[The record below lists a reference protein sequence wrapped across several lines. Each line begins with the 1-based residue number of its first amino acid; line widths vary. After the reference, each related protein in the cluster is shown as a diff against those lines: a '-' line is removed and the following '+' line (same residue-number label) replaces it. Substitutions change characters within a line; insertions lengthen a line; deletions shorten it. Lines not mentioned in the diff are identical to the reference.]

1 MFIEKIEWDI
11 SYLKI
16 AEVLA
21 EKSKC
26 SAKKVGCVVV
36 KDQNIISS
44 GVNGTPKGFV
54 NCNELWCKNDEGLWT
69 SLDGNILENQS
80 SHKEWSLKFEIHAE
94 MNAISKLARSTSS
107 AEGATLYCN
116 YCPCIQCAKNIIP
129 TGITRVIYINDF
141 DDSDIVTEF
150 LSKNNIEVIKMNPN
164 N

>member
-1 MFIEKIEWDI
+1 MFIEKIEWDM
-11 SYLKI
+11 SYLRI

-36 KDQNIISS
+36 KDQNIIS
-44 GVNGTPKGFV
+44 
-54 NCNELWCKNDEGLWT
+54 
-69 SLDGNILENQS
+69 LENQS

-94 MNAISKLARSTSS
+94 MNAISKLARSASS

-129 TGITRVIYINDF
+129 TGITRIIYINDF

-164 N
+164 S